1 MRTLL
6 IVAAL
11 AAWVGPAAAAE
22 TSSASGSFTSKTVVM
37 PVNSAMAFR
46 GKSLI
51 DKSDVIV
58 VAVTN
63 AQMVQDALDDYYD
76 RRRAIEQRIKDKDT
90 PVVYFEFRPDG
101 NYRGYSFYFASGN
114 GCGYCSG
121 NMGITSTTKL
131 ANGRL
136 KGSVKG
142 SDTDRNFDLTL
153 DLPIASDDHG
163 APLPADGGAPGKA
176 YRDYHDALVKGD
188 AKALR
193 LVLPDEQR
201 ANLDSAIKGGKTS
214 SYLKSLTN
222 EHPTQSVKIT
232 KGWSS
237 GKRAVIL
244 FDGES
249 SVLKLTG
256 EAVLVNEGGTWRIED
271 ELTELVMK

>member
-1 MRTLL
+1 MGRHPRGGSHEDASDSRRAGGVGRT
-6 IVAAL
+6 
-11 AAWVGPAAAAE
+11 
-22 TSSASGSFTSKTVVM
+22 
-37 PVNSAMAFR
+37 R
-46 GKSLI
+46 GGRGDFFGLGLVYEQDRRHAGHQCDGVSRESLI

-101 NYRGYSFYFASGN
+101 SYRGYSFYFASGN

-153 DLPIASDDHG
+153 DLRIASDDHG

-237 GKRAVIL
+237 GKRGVIL
-244 FDGES
+244 FDG
-249 SVLKLTG
+249 
-256 EAVLVNEGGTWRIED
+256 
-271 ELTELVMK
+271 